1 MKTVPFALLIVLIIE
16 GFQSPVPA
24 ASLDQWVWRN
34 PTPQGL
40 SLFDVAYGNGV
51 FVAVGESG
59 TILTSLDKGTNWTV
73 RVAGTDGRLTLN
85 AVTFAN
91 GQFIAVG
98 VEGNFSNPAIRTS
111 SDGISWASLIV
122 PTNFVTLNSIAYGN
136 GVYVASSG
144 TRLMVSSNAVDWTV
158 NANATG
164 NDITF
169 GDGMFVLVGME
180 TFYTGKILTSTNGVD
195 WDLRRNDI
203 GAQLT
208 GVTFGDGTFVAVGT
222 GHTVVSTNGVTWTDN
237 IVNMQPVEVTYGDG
251 VFVATGANLRT
262 SLNGSSWLLRDFFTA
277 GYGEGAAFGDGVFV
291 SVGRNGELWDS
302 VGGTNWTRRTTSIPV
317 VYGAPSP
324 LEDIAYGNGTYV
336 AVGRTLDAGSA
347 AGAYVSTNAV
357 NWSHR
362 LPGAHLR
369 AIVHGNDLFVAV
381 GKENDNFGNMKA
393 FTSTDGQI
401 FAMHDL
407 GVIGILQDVLFADG
421 QFLAVGDSGRIFTS
435 PDGTNWMSQTSGTS
449 IALTSVASLNGTYVA
464 TVQFSAN
471 VLVSTNSVNWDQVS
485 VGTGAFMS
493 SLAAGNG
500 VFVGVGGSEVFT
512 STNGLFWDRGAAADG
527 EILRQVKFQNG
538 QFIGLSGSISLTS
551 GAGNSIQTS
560 ADGVIW
566 TKHDAG
572 VAISLNSI
580 VYDGDT
586 YVVVGDDPA
595 GRGPAI
601 RQSVTSEVPIIT
613 LENPRF
619 LPSGDFAF
627 DIVASTAT
635 QVQIHATSDFQ
646 SWDLLDTIPIGASPM
661 EFSDSSITNFANR
674 YYQGRAAD

>member
-59 TILTSLDKGTNWTV
+59 TILTSSDKGTNWTV
-73 RVAGTDGRLTLN
+73 RVAGTDGRRTLN
-85 AVTFAN
+85 AILFAN
-91 GQFIAVG
+91 NQFIAAG
-98 VEGNFSNPAIRTS
+98 VEGIYSSPTIWTS
-111 SDGISWASLIV
+111 PDGMVWDSLSV
-122 PTNFVTLNSIAYGN
+122 PTNFVTLSGIAYGN
-136 GVYVASSG
+136 GVYVASSS
-144 TRLMVSSNAVDWTV
+144 TRTLVSSNAVDWTV

-237 IVNMQPVEVTYGDG
+237 IVNMQPVEVTY
-251 VFVATGANLRT
+251 
-262 SLNGSSWLLRDFFTA
+262 
-277 GYGEGAAFGDGVFV
+277 GDGVFV